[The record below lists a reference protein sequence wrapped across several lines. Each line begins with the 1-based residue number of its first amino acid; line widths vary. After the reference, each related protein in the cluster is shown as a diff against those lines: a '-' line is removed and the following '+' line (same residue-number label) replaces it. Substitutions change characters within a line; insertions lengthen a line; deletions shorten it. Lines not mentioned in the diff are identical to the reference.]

1 MARMIPASI
10 VAETKSDAERLLYE
24 RFRQSLG
31 DDYVVFHSVAW
42 QGVTADGRPRDGEAD
57 FIVAHPQSGI
67 LVVEVKGGTIA
78 WNPETGEWTSVSRN
92 GHVSRIRDPFAQA
105 RESKYALRD
114 ALQCSTP
121 GLRQLSLGHAVAFP
135 DVVAGG
141 DLLGPDKPRAIVL
154 DRADLADLAAWV
166 ARVMRHW
173 QGESRCDAVARLTA
187 RDALMKLLAA
197 PRELRP
203 ALWGE
208 IAQWQRELI
217 RLTDQ
222 QFAILNMLNRQ
233 RRARICGCAGS
244 GKTLIAVEKATRL
257 AQQGMR
263 VLLTCF
269 NKRLA
274 AELQGRLAGQ
284 NNLDVFNFHDLCA
297 RFAEEAGVLPA
308 MGDDEQA
315 FYDRHLPEALMVATE
330 KLGPRYDAIIA
341 DEGQDFADEW
351 WVPLQMT
358 LRDPDGGILY
368 IFYDDNQKLY
378 PRARQL
384 PILDEPFE
392 LTINCRST
400 QRIHAQVMK
409 FYQGQTQPLSGGPEG
424 VPPEVVWCESKRPF
438 IPELQRVLDRLIGE
452 ERVPPEHI
460 TMLVGARLDW
470 LMKHANV
477 LRPRLT
483 DDPARRGAA
492 IYCATA
498 HSFKGLE
505 SPVVI
510 LTNVDASWI
519 GDWMRDVPRLLYVA
533 CSRASAHL
541 IVLLAREGG
550 DAMVHAAF
558 AEER

>member
-10 VAETKSDAERLLYE
+10 AAETKSSAERLLYE

-31 DDYVVFHSVAW
+31 DDYAVFHRVAW

-57 FIVAHPQSGI
+57 FVIAHPQGGI
-67 LVVEVKGGTIA
+67 LVVEVKGGAIA
-78 WNPETGEWTSVSRN
+78 WNPQTGEWTSTSRS
-92 GHVSRIRDPFAQA
+92 GRVSRIHDPFAQA

-114 ALQCSTP
+114 ALQQCAP
-121 GLRQLSLGHAVAFP
+121 GLRQLPLGHAVAFP
-135 DVVAGG
+135 DVVAGD

-154 DRADLADLAAWV
+154 DQSDLADLAGWV
-166 ARVMRHW
+166 ARAMRHW
-173 QGESRCDAVARLTA
+173 QGESRCDAVSRLA
-187 RDALMKLLAA
+187 AHDALMKLLAA

-233 RRARICGCAGS
+233 RRAKICGCAGS

-274 AELQGRLAGQ
+274 AELQGRLAGRA
-284 NNLDVFNFHDLCA
+284 NLDVLNFHDLCA
-297 RFAEEAGVLPA
+297 KFAEEAGVLPT
-308 MGDDEQA
+308 MGDDERV
-315 FYDRHLPEALMVATE
+315 FYDRDLPEAMMAAVE
-330 KLGPRYDAIIA
+330 KLGPCYDAIVA

-358 LRDPDGGILY
+358 LRDPEGGILY

-378 PRARQL
+378 PRSRCL
-384 PILDEPFE
+384 PIPGEPFE

-409 FYQGQTQPLSGGPEG
+409 FYQGQSQPLASGPEG
-424 VPPEVVWCESKRPF
+424 VPPEIVWCAGKRPF
-438 IPELQRVLDRLIGE
+438 ISELQRVLDRLIGE

-460 TMLVGARLDW
+460 TVLTGARLDW

-483 DDPARRGAA
+483 DNPARRGEA
-492 IYCATA
+492 IYCATV

-510 LTNVDASWI
+510 LTNVDVSWI
-519 GDWMRDVPRLLYVA
+519 GDWMKDVPRLLYVA
-533 CSRASAHL
+533 CSRASTHL

-550 DAMVHAAF
+550 DAMVHRAF
-558 AEER
+558 VEER

>member
-1 MARMIPASI
+1 MARMIPAPI
-10 VAETKSDAERLLYE
+10 AVETKSDAERLLYE
-24 RFRQSLG
+24 CFRQSLG
-31 DDYVVFHSVAW
+31 DDYAVFHSVAW
-42 QGVTADGRPRDGEAD
+42 QSVTADGRPRDGEAD
-57 FIVAHPQSGI
+57 FVIAHPQNGI
-67 LVVEVKGGTIA
+67 LVIEVKGGAIA
-78 WNPETGEWTSVSRN
+78 WNPQTGEWTSTGRSGR
-92 GHVSRIRDPFAQA
+92 VSRIHDPFAQA
-105 RESKYALRD
+105 REGKYALRD
-114 ALQCSTP
+114 ALQRSAP
-121 GLRQLSLGHAVAFP
+121 GLRQFLLGHAVAFP
-135 DVVAGG
+135 DVVVGD

-154 DRADLADLAAWV
+154 DRSDLADLAGWV
-166 ARVMRHW
+166 ARAMRHC
-173 QGESRCDAVARLTA
+173 QGESRCDAVARLA
-187 RDALMKLLAA
+187 AHDALMKLLAA

-208 IAQWQRELI
+208 IARWQHELI

-233 RRARICGCAGS
+233 RRAKICGCAGS
-244 GKTLIAVEKATRL
+244 GKTLLAVEKATRL

-274 AELQGRLAGQ
+274 AELQGRLAGRA
-284 NNLDVFNFHDLCA
+284 NLDVLNFHDLCA
-297 RFAEEAGVLPA
+297 RFAEEAGVLPV

-315 FYDRHLPEALMVATE
+315 FYDRQLPEALLAAVE
-330 KLGPRYDAIIA
+330 RLGPRFDAIVA

-378 PRARQL
+378 PRSRQL
-384 PILDEPFE
+384 PISGEPFE
-392 LTINCRST
+392 LTVNCRST

-424 VPPEVVWCESKRPF
+424 VPPEIVWCEGKRPF

-460 TMLVGARLDW
+460 TVLAGARLEW
-470 LMKHANV
+470 LMKHATV
-477 LRPRLT
+477 LRPHLT
-483 DDPARRGAA
+483 DDPARRGEA
-492 IYCATA
+492 IYCATV

-510 LTNVDASWI
+510 LTNVDVSWI
-519 GDWMRDVPRLLYVA
+519 GDWMKDVPRLLYVA

-550 DAMVHAAF
+550 DAMVRQAF